1 MTVYP
6 GSYREYLGLRDET
19 AAPEVNELDEEQ
31 TAAHEPEIPSAQE
44 AMEVVIESAA
54 PRVGWSRTAR
64 RRDERR
70 RRQIEAALE
79 DVEYWLAQATE
90 ALEAARAAND
100 ESEIM
105 VLEAETAEAREQL
118 EALMAEWELLS

>member
-1 MTVYP
+1 MQPDALQPTTP
-6 GSYREYLGLRDET
+6 PTG
-19 AAPEVNELDEEQ
+19 
-31 TAAHEPEIPSAQE
+31 
-44 AMEVVIESAA
+44 A
-54 PRVGWSRTAR
+54 PRPGWSRNAR

-70 RRQIEAALE
+70 RRQVEESME

-105 VLEAETAEAREQL
+105 VLEAELAEAREQL
-118 EALMAEWELLS
+118 DALLAEWELLA